1 MDIVL
6 LIKHGL
12 SSVGASPVM
21 WLMLALSVVSVAVML
36 ERALLF
42 VRVRVNTGALGRA
55 LADRLE
61 ARDLAG
67 ARALLAASRSVEAAV
82 VGAGLAEF
90 ARGAA
95 AVREAMAGATLRQ
108 RLRLERGLGFLG
120 TLASNTPF
128 IGLFGTVIGIV
139 MAFDELGASGGP
151 QGSASAAVMA
161 AIAEALTATA
171 VGIGV
176 AVPAVAAFNAFQ
188 QRIRVILDQAAAL
201 GHVVLV
207 HLEDPRGPERGNGRD
222 YGLLQSATSA
232 LARHTSGREPA

>member
-21 WLMLALSVVSVAVML
+21 WLMLALSVASLAVIL

-42 VRVRVNTGALGRA
+42 GRVRADVDALARA
-55 LADRLE
+55 LSEKLDE
-61 ARDLAG
+61 RDVAG
-67 ARALLAASRSVEAAV
+67 ARSLLAASRSVEAAV
-82 VGAGLAEF
+82 AGAGLAEV
-90 ARGAA
+90 ARGAG
-95 AVREAMAGATLRQ
+95 AVREAMAGAALRQ

-120 TLASNTPF
+120 TLASNVPF

-151 QGSASAAVMA
+151 QGSASAAVMSS
-161 AIAEALTATA
+161 IAEALSATA

-176 AVPAVAAFNAFQ
+176 AVPAVVAFNAFQ

-201 GHVVLV
+201 GHVALIRI
-207 HLEDPRGPERGNGRD
+207 EDPLGEPRGNGRD
-222 YGLLQSATSA
+222 YGLLDSAAAA
-232 LARHTSGREPA
+232 LARHTSKERA